1 MYPRKFPLIFS
12 FCLFISL
19 MAGNFYAYT
28 QGKDARVT
36 ISCENLTISDFF
48 NAIWEQTQLQA
59 FFNDQQINNS
69 ERISVTFKNEPLDN
83 VLAYLL
89 RKRDLT
95 WDYRGQV
102 FVILP
107 WKEGDPLLGEMPKN
121 VTRTV
126 TGTVR
131 DNNGIPVKNIFVGVR
146 SSFKGTRTDENG
158 QFRLKD
164 VKPDAR
170 LATRS
175 ILYINKEVIAKEDTI
190 NIQVDPYIA
199 NLDQITVV
207 GYPQRTLTGNI
218 SKVKEEDITA
228 QPVSN
233 PLFALQGRV
242 PGLNISAISGLPG
255 SSLNIR
261 LRGRNS
267 IDCSTDPLIIY
278 DGLPFFSGP
287 SNSDAANL
295 IGSGIGLGANI
306 AASPLNLINVHD
318 IASMS
323 VLKDADAT
331 AIYGTRGANGVIVI
345 TSKTPGEDKKGMTV
359 NVYSGIAEVSHLVKY
374 LDLQQYL
381 QMRHEGL
388 SNDNRSIDDR
398 DYDLKVW
405 DTTRYTNWPKMLI
418 GGTGHVTN
426 ANMEV
431 VGGGKTSSYRLS
443 SLYRRESTVYPGKDF
458 LYTKGSL
465 RFQYNFSSL
474 NKKFNTAVSANYVTD
489 RNKLPSQDLIQFSSL
504 PPNTPEPYVNDKINF
519 AGGTFFNNP
528 YSYMLRTYK
537 AVSHNARI
545 NSTSSYQLTP
555 GLSIIS
561 TLGYGSFTIHEI
573 QANPS
578 RSYAGQLPGFSNFAD
593 TKFSNLIAELQGLWK
608 KTIGKEQFNMLIG
621 TTFQKDGKT
630 TSNYTANGYKDDT
643 QLENKKAA
651 TTVDTFNLTRPNYR
665 YISYYARIGYKHNDK
680 YLLNIT
686 INRDGSTRL
695 SPVGK
700 YGNFGTIAAGW
711 IFSRESWLIQ
721 NRFLSFGKLRGSLG
735 ITGNDRWAANENQ
748 NSYLPFAAA
757 EENISIVLPYKNY
770 TWEKVRKAEA
780 GLDLGLFNDQ
790 LLVNFS
796 LYHNRSTNL
805 LLTSKPPFN
814 GGKKDPVNYPAVVE
828 NKGME
833 VEIISNNIR
842 SDKLTWT
849 TNFNISFPSTE
860 LKAFPFLEMT
870 SYKRYY
876 SVGLPLDMVNRFH
889 VSGVDPQEGIFL
901 FVDKNGNRVTADALT
916 PDDYVYGKGI
926 GATLYGGIQN
936 NIRWKGLEIEFL
948 LRFVRQNNY
957 GWEYAN
963 SNVAPGAIRNQP
975 ATVFDLWQHPGDVAR
990 IQRFT
995 SLISTSGGTA
1005 FRYLVESDHRIINAS
1020 YIKMQSLSVAWY
1032 LPEAWLQRI
1041 RIKSS
1046 KLFVQG
1052 QNLFTIT
1059 GYPGLDPETAAD
1071 VEIYPTTR
1079 MVTAGLQIA
1088 F

>member
-1 MYPRKFPLIFS
+1 MYPRIFPSFFS
-12 FCLFISL
+12 VCLFIIL

-36 ISCENLTISDFF
+36 ISCEDLTIGNFF
-48 NAIWEQTQLQA
+48 NAVWEQTQLQA
-59 FFNDQQINNS
+59 FFNDQQIS
-69 ERISVTFKNEPLDN
+69 SAERISVTFKNEPLDN

-89 RKRDLT
+89 RKRELT
-95 WDYRGQV
+95 WEYRGQI

-107 WKEGDPLLGEMPKN
+107 RKEGDPLLGEMPKS

-146 SSFKGTRTDENG
+146 QSFKGTRTDESG
-158 QFRLKD
+158 LFRLKD

-175 ILYINKEVIAKEDTI
+175 MLYINEEVIAKEDTI

-207 GYPQRTLTGNI
+207 GYPKRTLTGNI
-218 SKVKEEDITA
+218 SQIKEEDITA

-233 PLFALQGRV
+233 PLFALQGRI
-242 PGLNISAISGLPG
+242 PGLYINAISGLAG
-255 SSLNIR
+255 SSLTIR

-267 IDCSTDPLIIY
+267 IECSTDPLIIY
-278 DGLPFFSGP
+278 DGMPFFSGQ
-287 SNSDAANL
+287 SNSDVANTL
-295 IGSGIGLGANI
+295 RNDAGLGANV
-306 AASPLNLINVHD
+306 AASTLNLINVHD

-345 TSKTPGEDKKGMTV
+345 TSKTPREDRKGITV
-359 NVYSGIAEVSHLVKY
+359 SAYSGIAEAGHLVKY
-374 LDLQQYL
+374 LNTQQYL
-381 QMRHEGL
+381 SMRHEGL
-388 SNDNRSIDDR
+388 RNDRRSADSSR

-405 DTTRYTNWPKMLI
+405 DTTRYTNWQKTLI

-431 VGGGKTSSYRLS
+431 VGAGQTSSYRLS
-443 SLYRRESTVYPGKDF
+443 GLYRRENTIYPTKDF
-458 LYTKGSL
+458 YYTKGAL
-465 RFQYNFSSL
+465 RFQYNYSSL
-474 NKKFNTAVSANYVTD
+474 NKKLNAAVSGNYVAD
-489 RNKLPSQDLIQFSSL
+489 RNMLPSYDITAFSTL
-504 PPNTPEPYVNDKINF
+504 PPNTPEPYVKDTINL
-519 AGGTFFNNP
+519 AGGNFDNP
-528 YSYMLRTYK
+528 YGYMLRTYK
-537 AVSHNARI
+537 AGSHNVRT
-545 NSTSSYQLTP
+545 NGTFSYQATP
-555 GLSIIS
+555 DISVIS
-561 TLGYGSFTIHEI
+561 TLGYGSFTIHET
-573 QANPS
+573 QVNPS
-578 RSYAGQLPGFSNFAD
+578 RSYGGQIPGSSKFAD

-608 KTIGKEQFNMLIG
+608 KKIGKEQFNVLIG

-630 TSNYTANGYKDDT
+630 ANTYSASGYTDDT
-643 QLENKKAA
+643 QLENRKAA
-651 TTVDTFNLTRPNYR
+651 KEVDTANQPLQNYR
-665 YISYYARIGYKHNDK
+665 YISFYAHVGYKHNDK

-695 SPVGK
+695 SPMRK

-721 NRFLSFGKLRGSLG
+721 NPILSFGKLRGSLG
-735 ITGNDRWAANENQ
+735 ITGNDRWTPGESKDAFI
-748 NSYLPFAAA
+748 PFSLTAG
-757 EENISIVLPYKNY
+757 NVYSILPYEHY
-770 TWEKVRKAEA
+770 TWEKVRKAEV
-780 GLDLGLFNDQ
+780 GLDLGFFNDQ

-796 LYHNRSTNL
+796 LYNNRSTNQL
-805 LLTSKPPFN
+805 LSSKLPFN
-814 GGKKDPVNYPAVVE
+814 GDKKNPVNYAAIVE

-842 SDKLTWT
+842 SDKFTWT
-849 TNFNISFPSTE
+849 TNFNISFPRTV
-860 LKAFPFLEMT
+860 LKAFPSLETT
-870 SYKRYY
+870 SYNNYY
-876 SVGLPLDMVNRFH
+876 AVGLPLDMFKGLH
-889 VSGVDPQEGIFL
+889 VLRVDPKEGIFL
-901 FVDKNGNRVTADALT
+901 FADKKNNGVTL
-916 PDDYVYGKGI
+916 DDKAYGKGI

-957 GWEYAN
+957 SYEYAN

-975 ATVFDLWQHPGDVAR
+975 ITVLGRWQHPGDVTR
-990 IQRFT
+990 IQQFT
-995 SLISTSGGTA
+995 STIFTLEGTA
-1005 FRYLVESDHRIINAS
+1005 FRYLIESDQRIADAS
-1020 YIKMQSLSVAWY
+1020 YIRMQSLSVAY
-1032 LPEAWLQRI
+1032 HLPEAWMQRI

-1059 GYPGLDPETAAD
+1059 RYPGLDPETAASS
-1071 VEIYPTTR
+1071 EIYPTTR
-1079 MVTAGLQIA
+1079 MLTAGLQIA

>member
-1 MYPRKFPLIFS
+1 
-12 FCLFISL
+12 

-36 ISCENLTISDFF
+36 ISCEDLTIGDFF
-48 NAIWEQTQLQA
+48 NAVWEQTSLQA
-59 FFNDQQINNS
+59 FFNDQQIS
-69 ERISVTFKNEPLDN
+69 SAERISVTFKNEPLDN

-89 RKRDLT
+89 RKRELT
-95 WDYRGQV
+95 WEYRGQI

-107 WKEGDPLLGEMPKN
+107 RKEGDPLLGEMPKS
-121 VTRTV
+121 VTRTI

-146 SSFKGTRTDENG
+146 QSFKGTRTDENG

-175 ILYINKEVIAKEDTI
+175 MLYINEEVIAKEDTI

-207 GYPQRTLTGNI
+207 GYPKRTLTGNI
-218 SKVKEEDITA
+218 SQIKEEDITA

-233 PLFALQGRV
+233 PLFALQGRI
-242 PGLNISAISGLPG
+242 PGLNITAISGLAG
-255 SSLNIR
+255 SSLSIR

-278 DGLPFFSGP
+278 DGMPFFSGQ
-287 SNSDAANL
+287 SNSDVANTL
-295 IGSGIGLGANI
+295 RNDAGLGANV
-306 AASPLNLINVHD
+306 AASTLNLINVHD

-345 TSKTPGEDKKGMTV
+345 TSKTPREDRKGITV
-359 NVYSGIAEVSHLVKY
+359 SAYSGIAEAAHLVKY
-374 LDLQQYL
+374 LNTQQYL
-381 QMRHEGL
+381 SMRHEGL
-388 SNDNRSIDDR
+388 RNDGRPADAR
-398 DYDLKVW
+398 DYDLKAW
-405 DTTRYTNWPKMLI
+405 DTTRYTNWQKTLI

-431 VGGGKTSSYRLS
+431 VGAGNTSSYRLS
-443 SLYRRESTVYPGKDF
+443 GLYRRESTVYPTKDF
-458 LYTKGSL
+458 NYIKGSL

-474 NKKFNTAVSANYVTD
+474 NKKFNAAVSGNYVAD
-489 RNKLPSQDLIQFSSL
+489 RNLLPSLDLTWFSIL
-504 PPNTPEPYVNDKINF
+504 PPNTPEPYVKDTLNF
-519 AGGTFFNNP
+519 AGGNFDNP
-528 YSYMLRTYK
+528 YANMLRTYK
-537 AVSHNARI
+537 AGSNNVRI
-545 NSTSSYQLTP
+545 NGTFSYQATP
-555 GLSIIS
+555 DISVIS
-561 TLGYGSFTIHEI
+561 TLGYGSFNVHET
-573 QANPS
+573 QVNPS
-578 RSYAGQLPGFSNFAD
+578 RSFDPSFGQTPGFSKFAD

-608 KTIGKEQFNMLIG
+608 KKIGKEQFNLLIG

-630 TSNYTANGYKDDT
+630 AHSYAAYGYTDDT
-643 QLENKKAA
+643 QLENKEAA
-651 TTVDTFNLTRPNYR
+651 TVVDTVNQPLQNYH
-665 YISYYARIGYKHNDK
+665 YISWYAHIGYKHNDK

-695 SPVGK
+695 STIGR

-721 NRFLSFGKLRGSLG
+721 NPILSFGKLRGSLG
-735 ITGNDRWAANENQ
+735 ITGNDRWTPNESKNAFIPFSLAAGNVY
-748 NSYLPFAAA
+748 ST
-757 EENISIVLPYKNY
+757 LPYNHY
-770 TWEKVRKAEA
+770 TWEKVRKAEV
-780 GLDLGLFNDQ
+780 GLDLGFFNDQ

-796 LYHNRSTNL
+796 LYHNRSTNQL
-805 LLTSKPPFN
+805 LSSKLPFN
-814 GGKKDPVNYPAVVE
+814 SDKKNPVNYPAIVE

-833 VEIISNNIR
+833 VEIVSNNIR

-849 TNFNISFPSTE
+849 TNFNISFPRTV
-860 LKAFPFLEMT
+860 LKAFPFLETT
-870 SYKRYY
+870 SYNNYY
-876 SVGLPLDMVNRFH
+876 AVGLPLDMFKGLH
-889 VSGVDPQEGIFL
+889 VLGVAPKEGIFL
-901 FVDKNGNRVTADALT
+901 FMDKKNDGVTL
-916 PDDYVYGKGI
+916 DDKAYGKGI

-948 LRFVRQNNY
+948 FRFVRQNNY
-957 GWEYAN
+957 GYEYAD
-963 SNVAPGAIRNQP
+963 SYTPAGAIQNQP
-975 ATVFDLWQHPGDVAR
+975 TTVLNRWQHPGDVTH

-995 SLISTSGGTA
+995 SSSSTPEGRA
-1005 FRYLVESDHRIINAS
+1005 FAHAVDGDQRITDAS
-1020 YIKMQSLSVAWY
+1020 YIRMQSLSVAY
-1032 LPEAWLQRI
+1032 HLPEAWMQRI

-1059 GYPGLDPETAAD
+1059 RYPGLDPETAAST
-1071 VEIYPTTR
+1071 EIYPTTR

>member
-1 MYPRKFPLIFS
+1 MYPRIFPLIFS
-12 FCLFISL
+12 SCLFITL

-36 ISCENLTISDFF
+36 ITCENLTLSDFF

-59 FFNDQQINNS
+59 FFNDQQINSS

-89 RKRDLT
+89 RKRELT

-107 WKEGDPLLGEMPKN
+107 RKEGDPLLGEMPKN
-121 VTRTV
+121 VTRIV

-146 SSFKGTRTDENG
+146 ASFKGTRTDENG

-175 ILYINKEVIAKEDTI
+175 MLYINKEVIAKEDTI
-190 NIQVDPYIA
+190 NIQVEPYVA

-207 GYPQRTLTGNI
+207 GYSNQTLTGNI
-218 SKVKEEDITA
+218 SRVKEDDITA

-278 DGLPFFSGP
+278 DGMPFISGQ
-287 SNSDAANL
+287 SNSDVANTL
-295 IGSGIGLGANI
+295 RNDAGLGANV
-306 AASPLNLINVHD
+306 AASTLNLINVHD

-345 TSKTPGEDKKGMTV
+345 TSKMPGEDRKGMSV
-359 NVYSGIAEVSHLVKY
+359 SAYSGIAEAGHLIKY
-374 LDLQQYL
+374 LNTQQYL
-381 QMRHEGL
+381 SMRHEGL
-388 SNDNRSIDDR
+388 RNDRRSVNDE

-405 DTTRYTNWPKMLI
+405 DTTRYTNWQKTLI

-431 VGGGKTSSYRLS
+431 VGAGKTSSYRLS
-443 SLYRRESTVYPGKDF
+443 GLYRRESTVYPTKDF
-458 LYTKGSL
+458 FYLKGSL

-474 NKKFNTAVSANYVTD
+474 NKKFNAAVSANYVAD
-489 RNKLPSQDLIQFSSL
+489 RNKLPPQDLVQFSSL
-504 PPNTPEPYVNDKINF
+504 PPNTPEPYVNDTINF
-519 AGGTFFNNP
+519 AAGTFFDNP
-528 YSYMLRTYK
+528 YGYMLRPYK
-537 AVSHNARI
+537 AGSQNARAYG
-545 NSTSSYQLTP
+545 TFSYQVTP
-555 GLSIIS
+555 DLSIIS
-561 TLGYGSFTIHEI
+561 TLGYGSFNVHET
-573 QANPS
+573 QVNPS
-578 RSYAGQLPGFSNFAD
+578 RSFGGLAPGFSYFAD
-593 TKFSNLIAELQGLWK
+593 TKFSNLIAEMQGSWK
-608 KTIGKEQFNMLIG
+608 KKIGKEQFNVLIG
-621 TTFQKDGKT
+621 STFQKDGKT
-630 TSNYTANGYKDDT
+630 ARSYAAYGYTNDT
-643 QLENKKAA
+643 QLEDKKAA
-651 TTVDTFNLTRPNYR
+651 SLVDTVNQPRQNYR
-665 YISYYARIGYKHNDK
+665 YISWYAHIGYKHNDK

-695 SPVGK
+695 SPIGR
-700 YGNFGTIAAGW
+700 YGNFGSVAAGW
-711 IFSRESWLIQ
+711 IFSRENWLIQ
-721 NRFLSFGKLRGSLG
+721 NRILSFGKLRGSLG
-735 ITGNDRWAANENQ
+735 ITGNDRWMPNESKNA
-748 NSYLPFAAA
+748 YLPFAAA
-757 EENISIVLPYKNY
+757 EENISVAIPYKNY
-770 TWEKVRKAEA
+770 TWEKVRKAEV
-780 GLDLGLFNDQ
+780 GLDLGFLNDQ

-796 LYHNRSTNL
+796 LYNNRSTNL
-805 LLTSKPPFN
+805 LLTSKLPYN
-814 GGKKDPVNYPAVVE
+814 GGKKDPVNYPAIVE
-828 NKGME
+828 NKGIE

-849 TNFNISFPSTE
+849 TNFNISFPRTV

-870 SYKRYY
+870 TYY
-876 SVGLPLDMVNRFH
+876 NFYSIGLPLDMFKGPH
-889 VSGVDPQEGIFL
+889 VLGVDPKKGIFL
-901 FVDKNGNRVTADALT
+901 FGDKKGDGVTL
-916 PDDYVYGKGI
+916 DDKVYGKGI

-936 NIRWKGLEIEFL
+936 NIRWRGLEMEFL

-957 GWEYAN
+957 GFEYAD
-963 SNVAPGAIRNQP
+963 SYIPAGAISNQP
-975 ATVFDLWQHPGDVAR
+975 ITVLDRWQHPGDVTH

-995 SLISTSGGTA
+995 SSSSTPEGRA
-1005 FRYLVESDHRIINAS
+1005 FAYAIDGDQRVTDAS
-1020 YIKMQSLSVAWY
+1020 YIRMQSLSVAWH
-1032 LPEAWLQRI
+1032 LPETWMQRI
-1041 RIKSS
+1041 RIKSG

-1059 GYPGLDPETAAD
+1059 RYSGLDPETVASS
-1071 VEIYPTTR
+1071 ERYPTTR

>member
-1 MYPRKFPLIFS
+1 MYPRKLPSIFS
-12 FCLFISL
+12 ICLFVTL
-19 MAGNFYAYT
+19 MAGNFHAYT

-36 ISCENLTISDFF
+36 ITCENLTIGDFF
-48 NAIWEQTQLQA
+48 NAVWEQTRLQA
-59 FFNDQQINNS
+59 FFNDQQLSSS

-89 RKRDLT
+89 RKRELT
-95 WDYRGQV
+95 WDYRGQI

-107 WKEGDPLLGEMPKN
+107 RKEDDPLLGEMPKN
-121 VTRTV
+121 MTRIV

-131 DNNGIPVKNIFVGVR
+131 DNNGDPVKNIFVAVR

-164 VKPDAR
+164 IKPDAR
-170 LATRS
+170 LETRS
-175 ILYINKEVIAKEDTI
+175 MLYINKEVIANEDTI

-207 GYPQRTLTGNI
+207 GYPKRTLTGNI
-218 SKVKEEDITA
+218 SVIKEDDITA

-233 PLFALQGRV
+233 PLFALQGRI
-242 PGLNISAISGLPG
+242 PGLNITAISGLPG
-255 SSLNIR
+255 SSLTIR

-278 DGLPFFSGP
+278 DGMPFFSGP
-287 SNSDAANL
+287 SNSDVANTL
-295 IGSGIGLGANI
+295 GNGVGLGANV
-306 AASPLNLINVHD
+306 AASSLNLINVHD

-331 AIYGTRGANGVIVI
+331 AIYGARGANGVIVI
-345 TSKTPGEDKKGMTV
+345 TSKTPKEDMKGMTV
-359 NVYSGIAEVSHLVKY
+359 STYSGIAQVDHFVKY
-374 LDLQQYL
+374 LDTQQYL
-381 QMRHEGL
+381 QMRYEGL
-388 SNDNRSIDDR
+388 RNDGRTANKKD
-398 DYDLKVW
+398 DYDLTVW
-405 DTTRYTNWPKMLI
+405 DTTRYTNWQKTLI

-426 ANMEV
+426 ANMEM
-431 VGGGKTSSYRLS
+431 VGAGKTSSYRLS
-443 SLYRRESTVYPGKDF
+443 GLYRRESTIYPTKDF
-458 LYTKGSL
+458 YYTKGSL

-474 NKKFNTAVSANYVTD
+474 NKKFNAAVSGNYVAD
-489 RNKLPSQDLIQFSSL
+489 RNILPSLDLTWFSTL
-504 PPNTPEPYVNDKINF
+504 PPNTPEPYVNDSLNF
-519 AGGTFFNNP
+519 AGGKFFDNP

-537 AVSHNARI
+537 AGSHNARV
-545 NSTSSYQLTP
+545 NGTFSYQVTP
-555 GLSIIS
+555 DLLVIS
-561 TLGYGSFTIHEI
+561 TLGHGSFNIHEI
-573 QANPS
+573 QVNPS
-578 RSYAGQLPGFSNFAD
+578 RSFGGQIPGYSNFAD
-593 TKFSNLIAELQGLWK
+593 TKFSNLIAELQGAWK

-630 TSNYTANGYKDDT
+630 TSNYTANGYTDDT
-643 QLENKKAA
+643 QLESKKAA
-651 TTVDTFNLTRPNYR
+651 ATVDTFNLTRQSYR
-665 YISYYARIGYKHNDK
+665 YISWYARIGYKHNDK

-695 SPVGK
+695 SPMGRN
-700 YGNFGTIAAGW
+700 GNFGTIAAGW
-711 IFSRESWLIQ
+711 IFSRENWLIQ
-721 NRFLSFGKLRGSLG
+721 NRILSFGKLRGSLG
-735 ITGNDRWAANENQ
+735 ITGNDRWAANESQ
-748 NSYLPFAAA
+748 NSYLPFAVAA
-757 EENISIVLPYKNY
+757 GNIYSALPYKHY
-770 TWEKVRKAEA
+770 TWEKVRKAEV
-780 GLDLGLFNDQ
+780 GLDLGFFNDQ

-796 LYHNRSTNL
+796 LYHNRSTDL
-805 LLTSKPPFN
+805 LLSSKLPFN
-814 GGKKDPVNYPAVVE
+814 GDEKYPVNYPAVVE

-849 TNFNISFPSTE
+849 TNFNISFPRTE

-870 SYKRYY
+870 SYRRYY
-876 SVGLPLDMVNRFH
+876 SVGLPLDMVKGYH
-889 VSGVDPQEGIFL
+889 VLGVDPKKGIFR
-901 FVDKNGNRVTADALT
+901 FADKKGDGFT
-916 PDDYVYGKGI
+916 PDDRVYGKGI
-926 GATLYGGIQN
+926 GPTIYGGIQN

-957 GWEYAN
+957 DYEYAKYPY
-963 SNVAPGAIRNQP
+963 APGTILNQP
-975 ATVFDLWQHPGDVAR
+975 ITVLGRWQHPGDVTQ

-995 SLISTSGGTA
+995 SSSSTPEGRA
-1005 FRYLVESDHRIINAS
+1005 FQYYSIEGDQQIADAS
-1020 YIKMQSLSVAWY
+1020 YIRMQSLSVAY
-1032 LPEAWLQRI
+1032 HLPEAWMQRI

-1059 GYPGLDPETAAD
+1059 RYPGLDPETAAD
-1071 VEIYPTTR
+1071 EERYPATR

>member
-1 MYPRKFPLIFS
+1 MYPRIFPRIFS
-12 FCLFISL
+12 SCLFIIL

-36 ISCENLTISDFF
+36 ITCENLTLSDFF

-59 FFNDQQINNS
+59 FFNDQQINSS

-89 RKRDLT
+89 RKRQLT

-107 WKEGDPLLGEMPKN
+107 RKEGDPLLGEMPKN

-131 DNNGIPVKNIFVGVR
+131 DNNGIPVKNIFVGVKA
-146 SSFKGTRTDENG
+146 SFKGTRTDENG

-175 ILYINKEVIAKEDTI
+175 MLYINKEVIAKEDTI
-190 NIQVDPYIA
+190 NIQVAPYIA

-207 GYPQRTLTGNI
+207 GYSQQTLTGNI
-218 SKVKEEDITA
+218 SRVKEEDITA

-242 PGLNISAISGLPG
+242 PGLNISAISGLAG
-255 SSLNIR
+255 SSLTIR

-278 DGLPFFSGP
+278 DGMPFFSGQ
-287 SNSDAANL
+287 SNSDVANTL
-295 IGSGIGLGANI
+295 RNDAGLGANV
-306 AASPLNLINVHD
+306 AASTLNLINVHD

-345 TSKTPGEDKKGMTV
+345 TSKMPREDRKGITV
-359 NVYSGIAEVSHLVKY
+359 SAYSGIAQVGHFVKY

-381 QMRHEGL
+381 SMRREGL
-388 SNDNRSIDDR
+388 RNDGRSPDDQ
-398 DYDLKVW
+398 DYDLKAW
-405 DTTRYTNWPKMLI
+405 DTTRYTNWQKTLI

-431 VGGGKTSSYRLS
+431 VGAGKTSSYRLS
-443 SLYRRESTVYPGKDF
+443 GLYRRESTVYPTKDYF
-458 LYTKGSL
+458 YIKGSL

-474 NKKFNTAVSANYVTD
+474 NKKFNAAVSGNYVAD
-489 RNKLPSQDLIQFSSL
+489 RNKLPFQDLVQFSSL
-504 PPNTPEPYVNDKINF
+504 PPNTPEPYVKDTLNF
-519 AGGTFFNNP
+519 AAGTFFDNP
-528 YSYMLRTYK
+528 YGYMLRTYK
-537 AVSHNARI
+537 AGSKNVRTNG
-545 NSTSSYQLTP
+545 TFSYQVTP
-555 GLSIIS
+555 DISIIS
-561 TLGYGSFTIHEI
+561 TLGYGSFNVHET
-573 QANPS
+573 QVNPS
-578 RSYAGQLPGFSNFAD
+578 RSFGGLAPGFSYFAD
-593 TKFSNLIAELQGLWK
+593 TKFSNLITELQGLWK
-608 KTIGKEQFNMLIG
+608 KKIGKEQFNVLIG
-621 TTFQKDGKT
+621 STFQKDGKT
-630 TSNYTANGYKDDT
+630 ASSYAAYGYTSDT
-643 QLENKKAA
+643 QLEDKKAA
-651 TTVDTFNLTRPNYR
+651 AKVDTTNQPSQDYR
-665 YISYYARIGYKHNDK
+665 YISWYAHIGYKHNDK

-686 INRDGSTRL
+686 VNRDGSTRL
-695 SPVGK
+695 SPTGR

-721 NRFLSFGKLRGSLG
+721 NHILSFGKLRGSLG
-735 ITGNDRWAANENQ
+735 ITGNDRWTDNEN
-748 NSYLPFAAA
+748 STPYLPS
-757 EENISIVLPYKNY
+757 SIVAGNVYSTLPYKHY
-770 TWEKVRKAEA
+770 TWEKVRKAEV
-780 GLDLGLFNDQ
+780 GLDLGFFNDR

-796 LYHNRSTNL
+796 LYHNRSTDL
-805 LLTSKPPFN
+805 LLTSKLPLN
-814 GGKKDPVNYPAVVE
+814 GDKNNPVNYPAVVE

-833 VEIISNNIR
+833 IEIISNNIR
-842 SDKLTWT
+842 SDKLSWT
-849 TNFNISFPSTE
+849 TNFNISFPRTV
-860 LKAFPFLEMT
+860 LKAFPFLEMS
-870 SYKRYY
+870 SYRYFY
-876 SVGLPLDMVNRFH
+876 SVGLPLDMFKGYH
-889 VSGVDPQEGIFL
+889 VLGVGPKEGVFL
-901 FVDKNGNRVTADALT
+901 FADKNGDGATL
-916 PDDYVYGKGI
+916 DDKVYGKGI

-936 NIRWKGLEIEFL
+936 NIRWRGLEIEFL

-957 GWEYAN
+957 GFEYAD
-963 SNVAPGAIRNQP
+963 SYIPAGAIRNQP
-975 ATVFDLWQHPGDVAR
+975 ITVLDRWQRPGDVTR

-995 SLISTSGGTA
+995 SSSSTPEGMA
-1005 FRYLVESDHRIINAS
+1005 FAYAVDSDQRVTDAS
-1020 YIKMQSLSVAWY
+1020 YIRMQSLSVAY
-1032 LPEAWLQRI
+1032 HLPETWMQRI

-1059 GYPGLDPETAAD
+1059 RHPGLDPETAASS
-1071 VEIYPTTR
+1071 ERYPITR

>member
-1 MYPRKFPLIFS
+1 
-12 FCLFISL
+12 

-36 ISCENLTISDFF
+36 ITCENLTLSDFF

-59 FFNDQQINNS
+59 FFNDQQINSS

-89 RKRDLT
+89 RKRELT

-107 WKEGDPLLGEMPKN
+107 RKEGDPLLGEMPKN

-146 SSFKGTRTDENG
+146 ASFKGTRTDENG

-175 ILYINKEVIAKEDTI
+175 MLYINKEVIAKEDTI
-190 NIQVDPYIA
+190 NIQVAPYVA
-199 NLDQITVV
+199 NLDQITIV
-207 GYPQRTLTGNI
+207 GYSQQTLTGNI
-218 SKVKEEDITA
+218 SRVKEEDITA

-233 PLFALQGRV
+233 PLFALQGRI
-242 PGLNISAISGLPG
+242 PGLYITAISGLPG

-267 IDCSTDPLIIY
+267 IESSTDPLIIY
-278 DGLPFFSGP
+278 DGMPFFSGQ
-287 SNSDAANL
+287 SNSDVTNK
-295 IGSGIGLGANI
+295 IGSGVGLGANV
-306 AASPLNLINVHD
+306 AASPLNLVNVHD
-318 IASMS
+318 IASIS

-345 TSKTPGEDKKGMTV
+345 TSKTPTEDRKGMTV
-359 NVYSGIAEVSHLVKY
+359 NVYSGIAEAGHLVKY
-374 LDLQQYL
+374 LDTQQYL

-388 SNDNRSIDDR
+388 NNDKRSADSSR

-405 DTTRYTNWPKMLI
+405 DTTRYTNWQKTLI

-426 ANMEV
+426 ANMEL
-431 VGGGKTSSYRLS
+431 VGTGKTSSYRLS
-443 SLYRRESTVYPGKDF
+443 GLYRRESTVYPTKEF
-458 LYTKGSL
+458 YYTKGSL

-474 NKKFNTAVSANYVTD
+474 NKKFNAAVAGNYVAD
-489 RNKLPSQDLIQFSSL
+489 RNVLPSLDLTQFSTL
-504 PPNTPEPYVNDKINF
+504 PPNTPEPYVRDTLNF
-519 AGGTFFNNP
+519 AEGNFENP
-528 YSYMLRTYK
+528 YSFMLQTYK
-537 AVSHNARI
+537 AGSHNVRT
-545 NSTSSYQLTP
+545 NGTFSYQLIP
-555 GLSIIS
+555 GLSITS
-561 TLGYGSFTIHEI
+561 TLGYGSFNIHETQI
-573 QANPS
+573 NPS
-578 RSYAGQLPGFSNFAD
+578 RSFGGQIAGFSNFAD
-593 TKFSNLIAELQGLWK
+593 TKFSNLIAELQGSWN

-621 TTFQKDGKT
+621 STFQKDGKT
-630 TSNYTANGYKDDT
+630 ANSYSGYGYKDDT
-643 QLENKKAA
+643 QLENRNAA
-651 TTVDTFNLTRPNYR
+651 TDVDTNNQTRQNYR
-665 YISYYARIGYKHNDK
+665 YTSWYAHIGYKHNDK

-695 SPVGK
+695 STMGR
-700 YGNFGTIAAGW
+700 YGNFGTIAAAW
-711 IFSRESWLIQ
+711 IFSRESWLVQ
-721 NRFLSFGKLRGSLG
+721 NRILSFGKLRGSLG
-735 ITGNDRWAANENQ
+735 VSGNNRWTPDESKNP
-748 NSYLPFAAA
+748 SLPFYLAVGNVYGPLA
-757 EENISIVLPYKNY
+757 NWNY

-780 GLDLGLFNDQ
+780 GLDLGFFNDQ
-790 LLVNFS
+790 LLINLSV
-796 LYHNRSTNL
+796 YHNRSGNQ
-805 LLTSKPPFN
+805 LLTLKSAFDGAEKR
-814 GGKKDPVNYPAVVE
+814 PVNYPAVVE
-828 NKGME
+828 NKGVE
-833 VEIISNNIR
+833 VDIISNNIR

-849 TNFNISFPSTE
+849 TNLNISFPKTV
-860 LKAFPFLEMT
+860 LKKFPFLEMT
-870 SYKRYY
+870 SYKYYY
-876 SVGLPLDMVNRFH
+876 SVGLPLDMFKGYH
-889 VSGVDPQEGIFL
+889 VLGVAPKEGIFL
-901 FVDKNGNRVTADALT
+901 FADKNGDGATL
-916 PDDYVYGKGI
+916 DDKAYGKGI
-926 GATLYGGIQN
+926 GPSIYGGIQN

-948 LRFVRQNNY
+948 LRFVRQKNY
-957 GWEYAN
+957 SYEYAN

-975 ATVFDLWQHPGDVAR
+975 TTVWDRWQHPEDVTH

-995 SLISTSGGTA
+995 STIFTPEGTA
-1005 FRYLVESDHRIINAS
+1005 FRYLVESDQRIADAS
-1020 YIKMQSLSVAWY
+1020 YIRMQSLSVAWH
-1032 LPEAWLQRI
+1032 LPEAWMQRI

-1059 GYPGLDPETAAD
+1059 RYPGLDPETAASS
-1071 VEIYPTTR
+1071 ERYPTTR

>member
-1 MYPRKFPLIFS
+1 MYPRIFPLIFS
-12 FCLFISL
+12 SCLFITL
-19 MAGNFYAYT
+19 MAGNFHAYT

-36 ISCENLTISDFF
+36 ITCENLTLSDFF

-59 FFNDQQINNS
+59 FFNDQQINSS

-89 RKRDLT
+89 RKRELT

-107 WKEGDPLLGEMPKN
+107 RKEGDPLLGEMPKN
-121 VTRTV
+121 VTRIV

-146 SSFKGTRTDENG
+146 ASFKGTRTDENG

-175 ILYINKEVIAKEDTI
+175 MLYINKEVIAKEDTI
-190 NIQVDPYIA
+190 NIQVDPYVA

-207 GYPQRTLTGNI
+207 GYSQQTLTGNI
-218 SKVKEEDITA
+218 SRVKEDDITA

-255 SSLNIR
+255 SSLSTR

-267 IDCSTDPLIIY
+267 IDCNTDPLIIF
-278 DGLPFFSGP
+278 DGMPFFSGQ
-287 SNSDAANL
+287 SNSDVANL
-295 IGSGIGLGANI
+295 FGNNAGLGANV
-306 AASPLNLINVHD
+306 AASSLNLINVHD
-318 IASMS
+318 IASMA

-345 TSKTPGEDKKGMTV
+345 TSKMPREDKKGMTV
-359 NVYSGIAEVSHLVKY
+359 NVYSGIAQVSHFVKY
-374 LDLQQYL
+374 LDTQQYL
-381 QMRHEGL
+381 SMRHEGL
-388 SNDNRSIDDR
+388 RNDGRSVDDG

-405 DTTRYTNWPKMLI
+405 DTTRYTNWQKTLI

-426 ANMEV
+426 ANMEF
-431 VGGGKTSSYRLS
+431 VGAGKTSSYRIS
-443 SLYRRESTVYPGKDF
+443 GLYRRESTVYPTKEF
-458 LYTKGSL
+458 HYTKSSV
-465 RFQYNFSSL
+465 RFQYNLSSP
-474 NKKFNTAVSANYVTD
+474 NKKFNAAVSGNYVAD
-489 RNKLPSQDLIQFSSL
+489 RNLLPSLDLTSFSTL
-504 PPNTPEPYVNDKINF
+504 PPITPEPYINDTINF
-519 AGGTFFNNP
+519 AAGTFFDNP
-528 YSYMLRTYK
+528 YSYMLRPYK
-537 AVSHNARI
+537 AGSQNVRTNG
-545 NSTSSYQLTP
+545 TFSYQVTP
-555 GLSIIS
+555 DLSIIS
-561 TLGYGSFTIHEI
+561 TLGYGSFNVHET
-573 QANPS
+573 QVNPS
-578 RSYAGQLPGFSNFAD
+578 RSFGGLAPGFSNFAY
-593 TKFSNLIAELQGLWK
+593 TKFSNLIAELQSSWK
-608 KTIGKEQFNMLIG
+608 KKIGKEQFNMLIG

-630 TSNYTANGYKDDT
+630 ANSYAGYGYTDDT
-643 QLENKKAA
+643 QLENKEAA
-651 TTVDTFNLTRPNYR
+651 KILDTINLTKQNYR
-665 YISYYARIGYKHNDK
+665 YISWYAQIGYKHNDK

-695 SPVGK
+695 SPMGK

-711 IFSRESWLIQ
+711 IFSRENWLIQ
-721 NRFLSFGKLRGSLG
+721 NRILSFGKLRGSLG
-735 ITGNDRWAANENQ
+735 ITGNNRWAANENQ

-757 EENISIVLPYKNY
+757 EKNISIALPYKNY
-770 TWEKVRKAEA
+770 TWEKVRKAEV
-780 GLDLGLFNDQ
+780 GLDLGFFNDQ

-796 LYHNRSTNL
+796 LYNNRSTDL

-814 GGKKDPVNYPAVVE
+814 GGKKDPVNYPAIVQ

-849 TNFNISFPSTE
+849 TNFNISFPRTV

-870 SYKRYY
+870 SYKNYY
-876 SVGLPLDMVNRFH
+876 SVGLPLDMFKGYH
-889 VSGVDPQEGIFL
+889 SLGVDSKEGILL
-901 FVDKNGNRVTADALT
+901 FTDKKGDGATL
-916 PDDYVYGKGI
+916 DDKVYGKGI

-957 GWEYAN
+957 SYDYAN

-975 ATVFDLWQHPGDVAR
+975 ITVWNRWQQSGDVTR
-990 IQRFT
+990 IQQFT
-995 SLISTSGGTA
+995 STIFTPEGTA
-1005 FRYLVESDHRIINAS
+1005 FRYLVESDQRIADAS
-1020 YIKMQSLSVAWY
+1020 YIRMQSLSIAWH
-1032 LPEAWLQRI
+1032 LPETWMQRI

-1046 KLFVQG
+1046 KVFVQG

-1059 GYPGLDPETAAD
+1059 RYPGLDPETAAD
-1071 VEIYPTTR
+1071 TEIYPTTR